1 MIILDLPQGSQ
12 EWLEARAEVITA
24 SRFIDARARLKVA
37 SKNGKAGDFTGKAI
51 DYAWTIAMERISG
64 QPLDQTFV
72 TWQMRRGSELE
83 PEARMAYEMETGLL
97 AGDSGLILTDDSV
110 FGYSSDGL
118 VDDDGLVE
126 IKCPASCQKIGSI
139 WSGPANATAEYIDQ
153 IQGGM
158 WITGRKW
165 CDFIMYCP
173 WLESVGKELFIQRVE
188 RDDNYIEALEQD
200 LLAFNALIEKYRKSI
215 TEAPVS
221 QSSVPAQRAAA

>member
-24 SRFIDARARLKVA
+24 SRFIDARAQLKVA

-83 PEARMAYEMETGLL
+83 PGGRMAYEIKTGQVV
-97 AGDSGLILTDDSV
+97 GDSGLILTDDSV

-118 VDDDGLVE
+118 VGDDGLVE

-139 WSGPANATAEYIDQ
+139 WSDPVNATAEYIDQ